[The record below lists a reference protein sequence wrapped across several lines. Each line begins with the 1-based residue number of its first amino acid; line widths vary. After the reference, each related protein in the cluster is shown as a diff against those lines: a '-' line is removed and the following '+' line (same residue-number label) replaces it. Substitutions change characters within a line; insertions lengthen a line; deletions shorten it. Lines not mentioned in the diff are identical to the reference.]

1 MPRRAFIP
9 TDEQRRQVESL
20 AGYGL
25 KEEDICRFITW
36 PDGKPIGLTTLKKK
50 FKNELIM
57 GAPKLEAMLSETICG
72 LALGRRQVV
81 QIDEG
86 TGATRVLVQEQKP
99 NLGALCF
106 VLKCRFNWSERLAEA
121 RAKEIEDAGMPTS
134 TAHEQAKLVRDALRQ
149 IEDKTD
155 AGAK

>member
-1 MPRRAFIP
+1 MARKAFIP
-9 TDEQRRQVESL
+9 TADQRRQVESL

-25 KEEDICRFITW
+25 REEDICRFITW

-50 FKNELIM
+50 FKAELIM

-72 LALGRRQVV
+72 MALGRKQVIEV
-81 QIDEG
+81 DRE
-86 TGATRVLVQEQKP
+86 TGNQRVLVAEQKP
-99 NLGALCF
+99 NLGALIF
-106 VLKCRFNWSERLAEA
+106 VLKARFKWSERLAEA
-121 RAKEIEDAGMPTS
+121 RAKEIEDAGLPTS
-134 TAHEQAKLVRDALRQ
+134 SAHDQAKLVRDALRQ